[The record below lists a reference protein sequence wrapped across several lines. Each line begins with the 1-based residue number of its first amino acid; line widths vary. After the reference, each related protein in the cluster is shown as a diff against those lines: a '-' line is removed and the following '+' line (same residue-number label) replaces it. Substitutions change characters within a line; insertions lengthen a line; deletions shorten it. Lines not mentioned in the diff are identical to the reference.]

1 MEGPVLLLVAM
12 TSLCFFFFF
21 FLALFGSCEAAR
33 KDVKQAVCTG
43 AHSGKVSNEAG

>member
-1 MEGPVLLLVAM
+1 MLLLVAM
-12 TSLCFFFFF
+12 TSLCFFFF